1 MRALDY
7 ILFITHSFL
16 LIVRKLNNED
26 IEGRAKN
33 ALTIIVFLI
42 SLLLSVIIFG
52 LGISVKIISYNKL
65 SIFIWG
71 IALFFVNRFLI
82 FKRYKTRYYKVIE
95 TLKIQFSYD
104 NNRVVF
110 TFLIL
115 WFIPIFLL
123 WISLIILRHFIYH

>member
-1 MRALDY
+1 M
-7 ILFITHSFL
+7 

-52 LGISVKIISYNKL
+52 LGISVKIISYDKL

-71 IALFFVNRFLI
+71 IALFFLNRFMI

-115 WFIPIFLL
+115 WFIPIFIL
-123 WISLIILRHFIYH
+123 WISLIILRHYIYH